1 MCLIFLKVLKFLF
14 AFGRNLVFH
23 LDYPKG
29 HIQVY
34 GKKEM
39 CVCIQF
45 AYIYAE
51 WIIYSPGACFFFLS
65 FQRNRIFIFA
75 MKRTNNSKKAVE
87 TTVKAPTSG
96 RLGGSFG

>member
-1 MCLIFLKVLKFLF
+1 MCLIFLKVLNFLF
-14 AFGRNLVFH
+14 AFGRKLVFH
-23 LDYPKG
+23 WVYPKG

-51 WIIYSPGACFFFLS
+51 WIVYSLGACLFFF
-65 FQRNRIFIFA
+65 FF
-75 MKRTNNSKKAVE
+75 
-87 TTVKAPTSG
+87 
-96 RLGGSFG
+96 